1 MYLGVS
7 LGVEGLQRTMDY
19 KFIPFGTNIHGIVN
33 PLPHDRFPCSN
44 KALLNPCFWVDFGG
58 QVDQSLNNPTRPSSW
73 SSWHLP
79 IHVLQQHQLRPINKL
94 KDNTTIFIQYE
105 YIYNS
110 WKTHIPYTVYHT
122 CILNFTSKN
131 LNKKHAAINK
141 PWLSLAPPLHTS
153 LGSIVFVASPWNFD
167 RGIQVWLAIFGHWN
181 GLCPRRRWH
190 GGWAG
195 LGCDGILGRL
205 YYGDKYGVTWGPLI
219 DGVTDGVISSR
230 NQWSYGRSYLKL
242 IKTPTCRGRI
252 RHTKKIRWT
261 KRKHISIAKA

>member
-122 CILNFTSKN
+122 CILNFTWKKSQQKTCCYQQTVTFPCSPFAHIPWVHRFRRFSLKLRPRYPSLIGNIRALKRPMSSK
-131 LNKKHAAINK
+131 A
-141 PWLSLAPPLHTS
+141 
-153 LGSIVFVASPWNFD
+153 VAW
-167 RGIQVWLAIFGHWN
+167 
-181 GLCPRRRWH
+181 GL
-190 GGWAG
+190 GWAG
-195 LGCDGILGRL
+195 VWWDP
-205 YYGDKYGVTWGPLI
+205 GPPLL
-219 DGVTDGVISSR
+219 
-230 NQWSYGRSYLKL
+230 W
-242 IKTPTCRGRI
+242 
-252 RHTKKIRWT
+252 W
-261 KRKHISIAKA
+261 